1 MKHTVFE
8 TITPNI
14 MQGETVLPGE
24 KIYPCPVADFG
35 MAKIEILSSVSYSS
49 SASSLEICI
58 VTEGGCVVN
67 NTLALKRGDAIAV
80 LAGGKYTMESSGNC
94 TVFKAFVPPL

>member
-1 MKHTVFE
+1 
-8 TITPNI
+8 